1 MSLLLNKLFN
11 LTRKVMKRSVLVM
24 AIIALVAIFFAGCES
39 DNSKGTINLAIT
51 DAPIDS
57 EDIVAVYITVTDV
70 QYHVSGSQFE
80 SFPDFEGP
88 KTYNLLDLTRGESEM
103 LGAMQL
109 EAGQYT
115 QIRFILD
122 APERGMAPPA
132 NPGCYLEFGDGT
144 TEPLFVPSGS
154 QSGFKGVGAF
164 TVPANGSV
172 DITADFDVRK
182 SVVIA
187 GVSGIYLLN
196 PTIRLVVNNEAGK
209 IVGGVT
215 NIPEDTEI
223 VVFAYE
229 DGVYTAAEAADP
241 VAETPRFP
249 NSVSSDKVDE
259 VNSYHIDFLAPMT
272 YDLVVVANVD
282 GGFSA
287 VLGIIEDVV
296 VESRKTTTYSID
308 IANF

>member
-1 MSLLLNKLFN
+1 
-11 LTRKVMKRSVLVM
+11 MKRFSLFL
-24 AIIALVAIFFAGCES
+24 AIVAVAAILFAGCER

-57 EDIVAVYITVTDV
+57 EDIVGVYITVTDV
-70 QYHVSGSQFE
+70 QYHISGNNFE

-88 KTYNLLDLTRGESEM
+88 KFYNLLDLTRGESEM
-103 LGAMQL
+103 LGTLEL

-122 APERGMAPPA
+122 APERGMATPA

-144 TEPLFVPSGS
+144 TQALFVPSGS
-154 QSGFKGVGAF
+154 QTGFKGVGAF
-164 TVPANGSV
+164 TVPSNGSV

-182 SVVIA
+182 SVVVA
-187 GVSGIYLLN
+187 GMSGMYILK

-215 NIPEDTEI
+215 NIPENTEI
-223 VVFAYE
+223 LVFAYE
-229 DGVYTAAEAADP
+229 DGVYTEAEAADP
-241 VAETPRFP
+241 AAESPRFP
-249 NSVSSDKVDE
+249 NAVSSDMVDE
-259 VNSYHIDFLAPMT
+259 GGAYHIDFLAPMT

-282 GGFSA
+282 GAFSA
-287 VLGIIEDVV
+287 VLGIIDDVI
-296 VESRKTTTYSID
+296 VESKKTTTQSID
-308 IANF
+308 INSL